1 MHSPLEQY
9 VDTLGQELKALPIH
23 ERLEQMDEAR
33 AHLDGLS
40 VAYQEL
46 GHTTEEAEQ
55 HAIVQFGEA
64 VAVAKALNR
73 TAVKQRWCHA
83 AGVAAIYWGI
93 QQFLWSGCYTL
104 FLPYPHSG
112 PKGWMPLYYTVLPF
126 LTHLAAGAIL
136 KRLVPGNTL
145 RPLLLV
151 TGVMATIMLFLSLR
165 LGLQWLQTGTGFTP
179 GLEWFLPV
187 IAPFLTSGALR
198 EARYEQQRRRRILA

>member
-33 AHLDGLS
+33 EHLDGLS

-46 GHTTEEAEQ
+46 GHTAEEAEQ
-55 HAIVQFGEA
+55 HAIAQFGEA

-73 TAVKQRWCHA
+73 TAIQQRWCHA

-93 QQFLWSGCYTL
+93 QQSLWNVCHTL
-104 FLPYPHSG
+104 FLPYQFALE
-112 PKGWMPLYYTVLPF
+112 KTWQPLYFNALPI
-126 LTHLAAGAIL
+126 LAHVAAGAIL
-136 KRLVPGNTL
+136 RRLVPGNTL

-151 TGVMATIMLFLSLR
+151 TATMAVIMLLWSLR
-165 LGLQWLQTGTGFTP
+165 LGLLWLQTGVATMP
-179 GLEWFLPV
+179 GISWLLPM
-187 IAPFLTSGALR
+187 IGPFLTSGALR